1 MTSGRTLRRKAGP
14 GQRGAATARGSDE
27 RRVKRMPLLFLLLF
41 LLLLLLPEVSTPYV
55 AGRQPIEDAPLA
67 DERERTGALVAQR
80 MRERLEPAPHG
91 LGRGCGSIP
100 EVGEGLGNM
109 WPKTGVA
116 TLAHLH
122 DSERVDVRMVAKGEP
137 TVFEK
142 NRPRPDGRRRARRSP
157 GGAARW
163 SEV

>member
-1 MTSGRTLRRKAGP
+1 
-14 GQRGAATARGSDE
+14 
-27 RRVKRMPLLFLLLF
+27 MPLLLLF
-41 LLLLLLPEVSTPYV
+41 LLLLLLPETSTPYV
-55 AGRQPIEDAPLA
+55 VGRKPIEDAPLA

-80 MRERLEPAPHG
+80 MPERLEPAPHG
-91 LGRGCGSIP
+91 LGRGCVRIP
-100 EVGEGLGNM
+100 EVGEGLGDM

-122 DSERVDVRMVAKGEP
+122 DSERVDVRMVMVAEGEP

-142 NRPRPDGRRRARRSP
+142 NRPRPDGRRRARRYP

-163 SEV
+163 SEA